1 MASVGKWPHVTYNR
15 SVCAGRL
22 EYKAFFNST
31 TVVQLKTAVCYPIIH
46 NYTVYSTYVC
56 STVRYACTYASW
68 SPNMRI
74 YQWGF
79 MTRSC
84 KLPFNVCIVEP
95 CVVISN
101 GKHVGWTDKAI
112 LKSNSLMQTC
122 VSAQYQGSC
131 PNSVSCNSKE
141 LVLAVNPNL
150 SLLIAYLRWELSDVL
165 NTPPTGALT
174 KP

>member
-1 MASVGKWPHVTYNR
+1 
-15 SVCAGRL
+15 
-22 EYKAFFNST
+22 
-31 TVVQLKTAVCYPIIH
+31 
-46 NYTVYSTYVC
+46 
-56 STVRYACTYASW
+56 
-68 SPNMRI
+68 
-74 YQWGF
+74 

-95 CVVISN
+95 CVVMSN

-122 VSAQYQGSC
+122 ISAQYQGSC

-150 SLLIAYLRWELSDVL
+150 SLLIAYLR
-165 NTPPTGALT
+165 
-174 KP
+174 